1 MWRAF
6 SALSAVTT
14 VMALTRPVRAAAS
27 SDAGTANPVVLL
39 VVLGALALAPFV
51 LIMLT
56 SFIKVSVVLA
66 ILRNAL
72 GTQQSPPNQVITGTA
87 LVLTIFIMAPV
98 AEKMYAQAGQIG
110 DADTIFSETSIKTI
124 FEAAKRGRE
133 PLRDF
138 LKRHAHEPDR
148 KLFFD
153 LARKIAQRN
162 GNSIDDLSPDDFRN
176 IIPAFVTSQLTEAF
190 SIGFLLFLPFL
201 VIDLVVA
208 NILQA
213 VGMIMLSPTTIS
225 LPFKLLLFSLINGW
239 VILIKQLVLGYA

>member
-39 VVLGALALAPFV
+39 VVLVTLALAPFV

-72 GTQQSPPNQVITGTA
+72 GTQQAPPNQVITGTA

-98 AEKMYAQAGQIG
+98 AEKMYAQAGRIG
-110 DADTIFSETSIKTI
+110 DADTIFSESSVRAV

-138 LKRHAHEPDR
+138 LRRHAHEPDR
-148 KLFFD
+148 KMFFD
-153 LARKIAQRN
+153 LARKIAARN
-162 GNSIDDLSPDDFRN
+162 NYSAEEIAPDDFRN
-176 IIPAFVTSQLTEAF
+176 LIPAFVTSQLTEAF
-190 SIGFLLFLPFL
+190 SIGFLIFLPFL
-201 VIDLVVA
+201 VIDMVTA

-213 VGMIMLSPTTIS
+213 VGMVMLSPTTIS
-225 LPFKLLLFSLINGW
+225 LPFKILLFALTNG
-239 VILIKQLVLGYA
+239 